1 MNAARIAMARLYA
14 RLGWPGCAGLL
25 CLLAAALLL
34 AWAHQARLA
43 LRPLAAPA
51 SVASAPD
58 IASAPTRA
66 ALVTAPMLP
75 RAADSVQLLRMLEKE
90 AKAHGLAW
98 PQAEYRI
105 TPLSHET
112 LGTFEIRTTLRG
124 PYPKLRQMLTTLLNK
139 HPALA
144 MRELT
149 LIRQN
154 SDEVEVE
161 AKIRWAFFLGDG
173 WPPAERDGQP

>member
-1 MNAARIAMARLYA
+1 MNAARIAMARLYV

-25 CLLAAALLL
+25 CLLAAALLW
-34 AWAHQARLA
+34 AWAQQARRA
-43 LRPLAAPA
+43 LVPISAPA
-51 SVASAPD
+51 LVASAPD
-58 IASAPTRA
+58 DSLAPARA
-66 ALVTAPMLP
+66 TLVTAPMLP
-75 RAADSVQLLRMLEKE
+75 RAVDAVQLLRMLEGE

-105 TPLSHET
+105 TPLSNEA

-124 PYPKLRQMLTTLLNK
+124 PYPKLRQMMATLLNK

-149 LIRQN
+149 LTRQN
-154 SDEVEVE
+154 SDAVEVE

-173 WPPAERDGQP
+173 WPPAAKDGQP